1 MQENIGITLC
11 TYVSAVNSNGN
22 NYTVQIKFFCSFS
35 SAALLTDMTRRGG
48 AMHFSRSSNVGL
60 SQKPFCSTNLSTP
73 GDLGF
78 IWLQTLV

>member
-1 MQENIGITLC
+1 MQENTGITLC

-22 NYTVQIKFFCSFS
+22 NYTVQSKFFVHLAQQLQVFS
-35 SAALLTDMTRRGG
+35 I
-48 AMHFSRSSNVGL
+48 SSNVGL

-73 GDLGF
+73 NDLGF